1 MAVIWGRC
9 VAETKIIRGRLKIS
23 ADLCEYWSNEWC
35 LWIKHAS
42 CYPQSDRGDHC
53 MCMRSTGCISQQ
65 QIRLS
70 QYILCINEHAVCVSS
85 ARRLSPSDFFRW
97 PVRKPRKIC
106 SSAHNQLWPYVL
118 PTIPIEKSSLYPPEV
133 HSINLVKRIQ
143 RIKKKKTDTRLR
155 TESRWPHRLSACPC
169 KENEEQGQ
177 DREKGFIWEWG
188 WVTVEGRSKR
198 TDVKTNN
205 YEQVINKFPSISS
218 PDDQTSPPTWR
229 LCPKL

>member
-1 MAVIWGRC
+1 MNDVYELNMPPAAHSQTEVTTARGWGQR
-9 VAETKIIRGRLKIS
+9 VALVS
-23 ADLCEYWSNEWC
+23 HMSL
-35 LWIKHAS
+35 
-42 CYPQSDRGDHC
+42 
-53 MCMRSTGCISQQ
+53 

-85 ARRLSPSDFFRW
+85 ACRLIPSDFFRW

-155 TESRWPHRLSACPC
+155 TESRWPHRLSARPRR
-169 KENEEQGQ
+169 ENEEQGQ

-188 WVTVEGRSKR
+188 WVTGEGRC
-198 TDVKTNN
+198 
-205 YEQVINKFPSISS
+205 ENK
-218 PDDQTSPPTWR
+218 
-229 LCPKL
+229 